1 MEVFMDNRKNN
12 KKENTLKHDNI
23 SKNNNV
29 VKINTDFE
37 SKILYIQKN

>member
-1 MEVFMDNRKNN
+1 MEVFMDNKKNN
-12 KKENTLKHDNI
+12 NSKQNNR

-37 SKILYIQKN
+37 SKNFIYSKKLK